1 MEQERSIP
9 PSGPRGFSL
18 LGDVFTEVGVARWL
32 TVGDARRAL
41 LALCAEQ
48 DTERERYRRET
59 IERAREDE
67 IAEDGAR

>member
-18 LGDVFTEVGVARWL
+18 LGDVLIETGVARWL

-41 LALCAEQ
+41 RALCAEQ
-48 DTERERYRRET
+48 DTERERYRQET
-59 IERAREDE
+59 IEWAREDD
-67 IAEDGAR
+67 AS